1 MAHKWIARK
10 YIFEKGTDAEV
21 IKRVG
26 DTLMRLG
33 YGMMPIPE
41 TSRDV
46 PRGVKVGIAEPEDRL
61 SRKSALES
69 LNRVFK
75 MVAENEGLR
84 YSIGK
89 VVRIN

>member
-1 MAHKWIARK
+1 
-10 YIFEKGTDAEV
+10 
-21 IKRVG
+21 
-26 DTLMRLG
+26 
-33 YGMMPIPE
+33 MMPIPE